1 MKSYIQTV
9 TNEMTYIFVLS
20 LAAFLL
26 AMFLTPIYTFF
37 AYRYQFWKRQR
48 TSAVTG
54 EKLQVFDKLHG
65 WHHWCSFYHLD
76 HHALQPGPQANLV
89 AAGGFCWWR
98 SCGADR

>member
-54 EKLQVFDKLHG
+54 EKLQVFDKLHEEKLRR
-65 WHHWCSFYHLD
+65 HI
-76 HHALQPGPQANLV
+76 PGPPANMV
-89 AAGGFCWWR
+89 AVGSFCWWR
-98 SCGADR
+98 GCGIDR